1 MRSKL
6 ELYDRNLML
15 TKERISGIKPKDLA
29 KKYKMTVTRVNAIVT
44 DTKAKYGDELQII
57 Q

>member
-15 TKERISGIKPKDLA
+15 TKERISGVKPKDLA

-44 DTKAKYGDELQII
+44 DTKAKYGDELNIN
-57 Q
+57 